1 MANQPKL
8 GADTRMDPLHRL
20 LQSVLKSVKTARLCY
35 LERPTPV
42 STSRDEKSHLQN
54 SGGTQIVRR
63 HSYRPAASFAAIRF
77 EIGQNGE
84 ARLTRE
90 AGRRPKKVKTHK
102 VALAK

>member
-20 LQSVLKSVKTARLCY
+20 PQSVLKSVKTARLCY

-42 STSRDEKSHLQN
+42 STLRAKKSHLQD
-54 SGGTQIVRR
+54 SEGAQIVRR
-63 HSYRPAASFAAIRF
+63 HSYRPAESFAAFRL

-84 ARLTRE
+84 ALLTGG
-90 AGRRPKKVKTHK
+90 AGRRPQKVR
-102 VALAK
+102 

>member
-1 MANQPKL
+1 MANEPKL
-8 GADTRMDPLHRL
+8 GADTRTDPLHRL
-20 LQSVLKSVKTARLCY
+20 PQSVLKSVKTARLCY

-42 STSRDEKSHLQN
+42 STLRAKKSHLQN
-54 SGGTQIVRR
+54 SGGSQSWRR
-63 HSYRPAASFAAIRF
+63 HSYRPAESFAAIRF

-84 ARLTRE
+84 ARLTRG